1 MEKTSAEVKEELK
14 PRIAYLTEQGCQPG
28 VAVVLV
34 GDDPASQIYVRNKE
48 EPVKNWAFIPF
59 SIVFLPPLLKKS

>member
-1 MEKTSAEVKEELK
+1 MGKTSAEVKEELK

-34 GDDPASQIYVRNKE
+34 GMTRRADIRAKQG
-48 EPVKNWAFIPF
+48 KN
-59 SIVFLPPLLKKS
+59 L